1 MGRILL
7 AHVNARSW
15 QPDSFTLKGLSLRP
29 ANPLGGLVALLFGL
43 AIFGAAA
50 PGHAQSTSIVIP
62 NAGEVS
68 TTSKVDNGILAVTN
82 QIIRNPRGVRE
93 CVGAC
98 FYAARTATKTWI
110 CRQSDCSLDCS
121 GREPVGGC

>member
-1 MGRILL
+1 
-7 AHVNARSW
+7 VNTRRG
-15 QPDSFTLKGLSLRP
+15 QRDSFVLEELRVRR
-29 ANPLGGLVALLFGL
+29 ADPLRSLVALLLGL
-43 AIFGAAA
+43 ALCGTPAIS
-50 PGHAQSTSIVIP
+50 HAQSTSIVIP

-68 TTSKVDNGILAVTN
+68 TTSKVDNGVLAVTN

-98 FYAARTATKTWI
+98 FYAAKTITKTWT
-110 CRQSDCSLDCS
+110 CRQSNCALDCS

>member
-1 MGRILL
+1 MCG
-7 AHVNARSW
+7 
-15 QPDSFTLKGLSLRP
+15 FT
-29 ANPLGGLVALLFGL
+29 AV
-43 AIFGAAA
+43 

-98 FYAARTATKTWI
+98 FYAAKTVTKTWI
-110 CRQSDCSLDCS
+110 CRQSNCVLDCS
-121 GREPVGGC
+121 GRDPVGGC

>member
-1 MGRILL
+1 
-7 AHVNARSW
+7 
-15 QPDSFTLKGLSLRP
+15 
-29 ANPLGGLVALLFGL
+29 VAL
-43 AIFGAAA
+43 AAFVVVSG
-50 PGHAQSTSIVIP
+50 PDTSRAQSTSIVIP

-68 TTSKVDNGILAVTN
+68 TTSKVDNGVLAVTN

-98 FYAARTATKTWI
+98 FYAARTATKTWT
-110 CRQSDCSLDCS
+110 CRQSNCALDCS